1 MTIDPQ
7 PSATDVPKGDAPL
20 VQARVPL
27 VVRTLQALTLLA
39 FGVYAVWLLSR
50 PGEDIPAR
58 DVWLSTFVLLL
69 ATSLLA
75 AKAMLDRDERMAWAA
90 FACGLLIW
98 AFADFLYTDWI
109 TDLDPVPFPSISD
122 WLYLLLYPF
131 AYVGILLL
139 RKRRVPKIP
148 VDLWLD
154 GIMVALGAAALVWLV
169 APSVYSGTDLS
180 PDAVFMTAASPIAD
194 LLLLCMLIG
203 ILSVMG
209 WRADLMWWLLLG
221 GSSLLWITDTIWL
234 LQIKNGTYAVGSL
247 LDLGWPIAL
256 ILIAMAAWQKQRKG
270 ATLSVDLRSALAPI
284 VIALLS
290 FGLLL
295 FATRWAVS
303 PVPVL
308 LAAGAILVGAFRTAQ
323 VFRIASV
330 QSEVKKLA
338 QTDEL
343 TGLASRRHMDQ
354 RLAETLGELDASPEE
369 PCALLLLDI
378 DGFKEI
384 NDSFG
389 HAAGDVVLQRIG
401 ALLVDQTRPDDT
413 VARLGGDEFA
423 ILLAAGT
430 NVTGAVRAAEVI
442 RKAVA
447 VPLQV
452 GDAEIDVA
460 VSIGIAMCPTDAVT
474 RDELLRK
481 ADSAMY
487 RAKLAGT
494 GHAVYDPD
502 ADVSERSRLLLIHEL
517 RLAISRGEIVCDF
530 QPKIRLSDGVIVG
543 TEALV
548 RWHHPTDG
556 LLYPAGF
563 LLAAERAGLMAQLND
578 RVLLIALAQAAQWRE
593 AGLPANV
600 SVNMSMSAMTDPALP
615 GRISDLLTRLQLP
628 ASNVCIEVAE
638 TALVGDLPRAL
649 EVLGA
654 LRSIGLTISI
664 DDYGT
669 GYSTLTQLRTLRAT
683 ELKLDQSLVEGVALR
698 PDVRSIV
705 HATVELAHDL
715 GILMVAEGVENAEDL
730 AALQLLGCDLAQ
742 GYYIC
747 PPGPPSQISEW
758 LRSWTEEI
766 SASTPHQR
774 DDEPAPPR
782 ATGSTPPGEGIDVS
796 EFRRRLRAV

>member
-1 MTIDPQ
+1 MIDPV
-7 PSATDVPKGDAPL
+7 PSAVDVSKGDALL

-27 VVRTLQALTLLA
+27 VVRSLQALTLLA
-39 FGVYAVWLLSR
+39 LGVYALWLLSK

-58 DVWLSTFVLLL
+58 DVWLSTLVLLL

-75 AKAMLDRDERMAWAA
+75 ARAILDRDLRLAWAA
-90 FACGLLIW
+90 FACGLLLW
-98 AFADFLYTDWI
+98 AFADFVNTVWI
-109 TDLDPVPFPSISD
+109 SNLDPVPFPSISD

-131 AYVGILLL
+131 AYVGVFLL
-139 RKRRVPKIP
+139 RKRRIPKIP

-154 GIMVALGAAALVWLV
+154 GLMVAMGAAALVWLV
-169 APSVYSGTDLS
+169 VPSVYSGTDLS
-180 PDAVFMTAASPIAD
+180 PAAVFMTAASPIAD

-209 WRADLMWWLLLG
+209 WRADLMWWLLLV
-221 GSSLLWITDTIWL
+221 GSGLLWITDTVWL
-234 LQIKNGTYAVGSL
+234 LQVKNGTYSVGGL
-247 LDLGWPIAL
+247 VDLGWPVAL
-256 ILIAMAAWQKQRKG
+256 VLISMAAWQKQRKID
-270 ATLSVDLRSALAPI
+270 TLAVDLRSAVAPI
-284 VIALLS
+284 VVALLS
-290 FGLLL
+290 FGLML
-295 FATRWAVS
+295 FATQQTL
-303 PVPVL
+303 PPIPVL
-308 LAAGAILVGAFRTAQ
+308 LAAGAILVGAFRAAK
-323 VFRIASV
+323 VFRLASV
-330 QSEVKKLA
+330 QSEVHKAA
-338 QTDEL
+338 QTDDL
-343 TGLASRRHMDQ
+343 TGLANRRHMDQ
-354 RLAETLGELDASPEE
+354 RLAETLDELDASPEE

-389 HAAGDVVLQRIG
+389 HAVGDVVLQRIG
-401 ALLVDQTRPDDT
+401 SLLADQTRPGDT

-430 NVTGAVRAAEVI
+430 DAAGAVGAAEVI

-447 VPLQV
+447 VPLQIGAV
-452 GDAEIDVA
+452 EIGVA

-487 RAKLAGT
+487 RAKHAGT
-494 GHAVYDPD
+494 GYAVYDPN
-502 ADVSERSRLLLIHEL
+502 ADDSERSRLLLIHEL
-517 RLAISRGEIVCDF
+517 RLGITRGEIVCDF
-530 QPKIRLSDGVIVG
+530 QPKIRLADGVIVG
-543 TEALV
+543 NEALV

-556 LLYPAGF
+556 LLYPSAF
-563 LLAAERAGLMAQLND
+563 LLAAEQSGLMAQLND
-578 RVLLIALAQAAQWRE
+578 RVLLIALAQAARWRE
-593 AGLPANV
+593 VDLPDHV

-615 GRISDLLTRLQLP
+615 GRISDLLIRLNLP
-628 ASNVCIEVAE
+628 ASHVCIEVAE
-638 TALVGDLPRAL
+638 TALVGDLAQAL

-669 GYSTLTQLRTLRAT
+669 GYGTLTQLRNLKAK

-730 AALQLLGCDLAQ
+730 GALQLLGCDLAQ

-747 PPGPPSQISEW
+747 PPGPPSQISKW
-758 LRSWTEEI
+758 LRSWNEAIT
-766 SASTPHQR
+766 ASIPEQR
-774 DDEPAPPR
+774 EDAPMPPR
-782 ATGSTPPGEGIDVS
+782 ATGSTPAGDGIDAS
-796 EFRRRLRAV
+796 QFRRRLRAV